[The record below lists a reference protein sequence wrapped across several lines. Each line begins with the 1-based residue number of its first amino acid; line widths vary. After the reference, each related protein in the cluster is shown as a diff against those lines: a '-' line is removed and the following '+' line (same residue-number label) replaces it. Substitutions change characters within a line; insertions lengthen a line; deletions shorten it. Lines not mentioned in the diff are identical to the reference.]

1 MTVSTDGFEIVTI
14 LGTARPGNYTGKAL
28 ELVQDEL
35 REAGVQVTSVNPAEL
50 SLAFPGQPQ
59 TDDARE
65 LRDTVSRATGVVIAT
80 PEYHGSFAAQLK
92 LMIENLGF
100 PSVLASKPIALLGV
114 AGGRIGA
121 IKSLEQL
128 RSVCSHV
135 GGIVLPGPV
144 SVAGV
149 RKLFDENGNCLDEGT
164 EKQIRGV
171 ARRLLDYVRQNICP
185 AVALEA
191 MVRPTSD
198 QTSAATT

>member
-1 MTVSTDGFEIVTI
+1 VGAFGTLGILTKKEKTMTVSANGIEIVTI

-100 PSVLASKPIALLGV
+100 PSVLV
-114 AGGRIGA
+114 
-121 IKSLEQL
+121 EQL

>member
-1 MTVSTDGFEIVTI
+1 MKESSNGIEIVTI
-14 LGTARPGNYTGKAL
+14 LGTARPGSYTGMAL
-28 ELVQDEL
+28 ELVKDEL
-35 REAGVQVTSVNPAEL
+35 RDAGVRVASINPAEL
-50 SLAFPGQPQ
+50 SLAFPGQPES
-59 TDDARE
+59 DDARK
-65 LRDTVSRATGVVIAT
+65 LRDAVSRATGVVIAT

-92 LMIENLGF
+92 LVIENLGF
-100 PSVLASKPIALLGV
+100 PSVLAAKPIALLGV

-164 EKQIRGV
+164 EKQVRGV

-191 MVRPTSD
+191 MVRPASD
-198 QTSAATT
+198 QSSVSTT

>member
-1 MTVSTDGFEIVTI
+1 MKESSNGIEIATI
-14 LGTARPGNYTGKAL
+14 LGTSRPGNYTGMAL
-28 ELVQDEL
+28 ELVRDEL
-35 REAGVQVTSVNPAEL
+35 RDAGVRVASVDSAEL
-50 SLAFPGQPQ
+50 RLAFPGQPE
-59 TDDARE
+59 TEDAQK
-65 LRDTVSRATGVVIAT
+65 LRAAVSRATGVVIAT

-92 LMIENLGF
+92 LVIENLGF
-100 PSVLASKPIALLGV
+100 PSVLAAKPIALLGV

-149 RKLFDENGNCLDEGT
+149 RKLFDENGNCLDAGT

-171 ARRLLDYVRQNICP
+171 GRRLLDYIRQNICP
-185 AVALEA
+185 AVTLEA
-191 MVRPTSD
+191 MVRPASD
-198 QTSAATT
+198 QSAASAT